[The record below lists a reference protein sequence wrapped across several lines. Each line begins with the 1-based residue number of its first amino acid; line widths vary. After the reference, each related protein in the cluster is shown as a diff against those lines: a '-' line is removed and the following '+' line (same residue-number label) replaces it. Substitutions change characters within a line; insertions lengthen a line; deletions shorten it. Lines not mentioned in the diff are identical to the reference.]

1 MSEPIRILLADD
13 HRMMRDG
20 IRAILERHP
29 NFEVVGEAS
38 DGREAVHQAQQL
50 QPDVVVMDVSMPLLN
65 GLEAMRQILQGCP
78 NTSVLILT
86 VHEREDLVAQ
96 LLSAGASGY
105 LLKRAAAQDLVWAIQ
120 AVFRGDAYIDPAVA
134 KPVVS
139 GYIRHLQSEGFDS
152 APDNLTDREREVLQ
166 LVAEGYT
173 SREIA
178 SLLHLSIKTVQNHR
192 TKILRKLDLHDRGD
206 LIKYAIEKGIIS
218 L

>member
-1 MSEPIRILLADD
+1 VSEPIRILLADD

-29 NFEVVGEAS
+29 TFEVVGEAS
-38 DGREAVHQAQQL
+38 DGREAVHQARQL
-50 QPDVVVMDVSMPLLN
+50 QPDVVVMDISMPLLN

-78 NTSVLILT
+78 DTSVLILT

-105 LLKRAAAQDLVWAIQ
+105 LLKRAAAQDLVSAIQ
-120 AVFRGDAYIDPAVA
+120 AVFRGNAYIDPAIA
-134 KPVVS
+134 KHVIS
-139 GYIRHLQSEGFDS
+139 GYISHIQSRGFDS
-152 APDNLTDREREVLQ
+152 ASGNLTDREREVLQ

-178 SLLHLSIKTVQNHR
+178 DLLHLSMKTVQNHR

-206 LIKYAIEKGIIS
+206 LIKYAIENGIIS

>member
-1 MSEPIRILLADD
+1 MREPIRVFLADD

-20 IRAILERHP
+20 IRAILERQP
-29 NFEVVGEAS
+29 DFEVVGEAA
-38 DGREAVHQAQQL
+38 DGREAVRLAHQL

-78 NTSVLILT
+78 DTSVLILT

-105 LLKRAAAQDLVWAIQ
+105 MIKRAAAQDLVSAVQ
-120 AVFRGDAYIDPAVA
+120 AVFRGDAYIDPAIA
-134 KPVVS
+134 KLVVS
-139 GYIRHLQSEGFDS
+139 GYVSHVQSGSPDS
-152 APDNLTDREREVLQ
+152 ASNNLTDREREVLQ

-173 SREIA
+173 NREIA

-192 TKILRKLDLHDRGD
+192 AKILRKLDLHDRGE